1 VSDAGWS
8 LLSARALRGALAGA
22 LAATL
27 WAAAE
32 PALGR
37 AFGTPFSDV
46 RLLGR
51 AVIRGRLWPVAGV
64 VLHVGNGAAF
74 GWAFER
80 LGGRGVRQ
88 GVIAAELENLLLWPG
103 MAVVDR
109 FHPDRRAAGWPRLL
123 TNSRTFGLEATTHAL
138 FGATL
143 GALVR

>member
-1 VSDAGWS
+1 M
-8 LLSARALRGALAGA
+8 RGAVAGA
-22 LAATL
+22 LAAAL

-37 AFGTPFSDV
+37 AFNTPFSDV

-51 AVIRGRLWPVAGV
+51 AVTRGRLWPVAGV
-64 VLHVGNGAAF
+64 LLHVGNGATF

-80 LGGRGVRQ
+80 FGGRGVKR
-88 GVIAAELENLLLWPG
+88 GVLMAELENLVLWPA
-103 MAVVDR
+103 MLIVDR
-109 FHPDRRAAGWPRLL
+109 VHPDRRSCGRPRLV
-123 TNSRTFGLEATTHAL
+123 TDPRTFGLEVTTHAL

>member
-1 VSDAGWS
+1 M
-8 LLSARALRGALAGA
+8 RGALAGA
-22 LAATL
+22 LGAAL

-51 AVIRGRLWPVAGV
+51 TVTRGRLWPVVGV

-80 LGGRGVRQ
+80 LGRRGVRH
-88 GVIAAELENLLLWPG
+88 GVIAAEVENVLLWPG

-109 FHPDRRAAGWPRLL
+109 FHPDRRAAAGWPRLV
-123 TNSRTFGLEATTHAL
+123 TDSRTFGLEATTHAL

>member
-1 VSDAGWS
+1 M
-8 LLSARALRGALAGA
+8 RGAVAGA
-22 LAATL
+22 IAAAL

-51 AVIRGRLWPVAGV
+51 MVTRGRLWPIAGV
-64 VLHVGNGAAF
+64 ILHVGNGATF

-80 LGGRGVRQ
+80 LGGKGALRGV
-88 GVIAAELENLLLWPG
+88 VVAEIENLVLWPA
-103 MAVVDR
+103 MAIVDR
-109 FHPDRRAAGWPRLL
+109 VHPDRRDGTWPPLL
-123 TNSRTFGLEATTHAL
+123 ADPRTFAFEATTHAL

-143 GALVR
+143 GALVDQP

>member
-1 VSDAGWS
+1 M
-8 LLSARALRGALAGA
+8 RGAVAGA
-22 LAATL
+22 LAAAL

-51 AVIRGRLWPVAGV
+51 TVTRGRLWPVVGV
-64 VLHVGNGAAF
+64 VVHVGNGAAF
-74 GWAFER
+74 GWTFER
-80 LGGRGVRQ
+80 LGGRGIKR
-88 GVIAAELENLLLWPG
+88 GLIAAELENLVLWPA
-103 MAVVDR
+103 MAIVDR
-109 FHPDRRAAGWPRLL
+109 VHPDRRSGGWPRLV
-123 TNSRTFGLEATTHAL
+123 TDPRTFGLEVTTHAI